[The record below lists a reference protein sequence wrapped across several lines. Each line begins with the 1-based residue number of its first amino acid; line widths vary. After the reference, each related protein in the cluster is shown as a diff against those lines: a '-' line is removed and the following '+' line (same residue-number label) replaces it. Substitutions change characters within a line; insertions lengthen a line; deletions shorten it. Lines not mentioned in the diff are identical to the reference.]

1 MPSLCQDLILGLR
14 AMVRRP
20 GFTLV
25 VVLTLAVG
33 IGANTA
39 MFSVLNAALLRPLPF
54 PEPDRLVLG
63 YTVFDGDT
71 SFGSVSAPDYFD
83 CRDQA
88 DVFESLAAMLNFET
102 ESTVTGGG
110 RSERV
115 HSTVIST
122 DLFPTLG
129 VPPFLGRTF
138 TPEEA
143 KPGAPRV
150 VMVSH
155 AYWQRRLGG
164 SPEAVGSTLNID
176 GEPYTVVGVMPAGFF
191 IRSDNDIWRPMTN
204 DPASQL
210 PRRMHN
216 WHMVGRLE
224 PGVTLEQA
232 RAQVAAI
239 GERLREQYPDS
250 NRNKTLGLV
259 PLHDSMV
266 RSERPN
272 LLALMGAVALVL
284 LIACANVAGL
294 LLARGCA
301 RGQELAMRAA
311 LGASRGRLARQLLT
325 ENALLTLVAAGA
337 GLLLA
342 SWLQKILLRV
352 VPLRSMGVHEVSLD
366 STVLLFAVGV
376 AVATALLSGLVPA
389 LRSGRARPARDLR
402 AGARATDTR
411 AGTRLRSLLIAGQ
424 VALSVVLLI
433 GSGLLLRSLAHLHAV
448 DLGFRPEKLLTAE
461 IELPL
466 ARYSDPAQRVGYFT
480 TLLERTRTLP
490 GVESAGLITLLPVRE
505 PRDNIR
511 VWAADTPPTD
521 ETPVNG
527 AFVRSVLPGYFRS
540 LGIPLLAGR
549 DIGETD
555 REGAAEVIVVNER
568 MARNLFPG
576 RNPLGRRVVIDYPG
590 GDLATAEVVGV
601 VGDVHIAGPGNPPP
615 PVFYASYFQRQPE
628 AEMQLAA
635 RTSGDPESAIGSLR
649 ALARELDPEVP
660 LSDVASMEHFVG
672 RWLLDQR
679 TVATLVLVFALV
691 ALLLAAL
698 GLYGLLSFYVGQR
711 TREIGLRMALG
722 ATAPDLLAMVVRR
735 GMTLVLLGVAVGLG
749 GSWPASRLLGHL
761 LFGVPPTDPAT
772 LAGAAITFGFVGL
785 LACLLPAWRATRV
798 DPGLSLSAE

>member
-14 AMVRRP
+14 AMGRRP

-63 YTVFDGDT
+63 YTVFDGDA

-83 CRDQA
+83 CRDEA
-88 DVFESLAAMLNFET
+88 DVFESLAAMLNFDT
-102 ESTVTGGG
+102 ESTVTGGAG
-110 RSERV
+110 PERV

-129 VPPFLGRTF
+129 VPPFLGRNF

-150 VMVSH
+150 VIVSH
-155 AYWQRRLGG
+155 AYWRRRLGG
-164 SPEAVGSTLNID
+164 SPEAVGSMVNID
-176 GEPYTVVGVMPAGFF
+176 GQPYAVVGVMPAGFF
-191 IRSDNDIWRPMTN
+191 IRSDNDIWLPMTN

-216 WHMVGRLE
+216 WHMVGRLK

-239 GERLREQYPDS
+239 GERLREEYPES

-259 PLHDSMV
+259 PLHDSIV

-301 RGQELAMRAA
+301 RRPEMAMRAA

-325 ENALLTLVAAGA
+325 ENALLALVAAGA

-352 VPLRSMGVHEVSLD
+352 VPLESMAVHEVSID

-376 AVATALLSGLVPA
+376 AAATALLSGLTPA
-389 LRSGRARPARDLR
+389 LRSGSARPARDLR
-402 AGARATDTR
+402 AGARTTDTR
-411 AGTRLRSLLIAGQ
+411 AGTRLRVLLIAGQ
-424 VALSVVLLI
+424 VALSVVLLV
-433 GSGLLLRSLAHLHAV
+433 GSGLLLRSLARLHAV
-448 DLGFRPEKLLTAE
+448 DLGFHPERLITAE

-466 ARYSDPAQRVGYFT
+466 ARYSDVARRVGYFT
-480 TLLERTRTLP
+480 TLLERTRALP
-490 GVESAGLITLLPVRE
+490 GVESAALITLLPVRE
-505 PRDNIR
+505 PRNNTR
-511 VWAADTPPTD
+511 VWAADAPPTD
-521 ETPVNG
+521 EAPANG
-527 AFVRSVLPGYFRS
+527 AFVRAVLPGYFRS

-549 DIGETD
+549 DIRETD
-555 REGAAEVIVVNER
+555 RKGATEVIVVNAR
-568 MARNLFPG
+568 MARNLFPD

-590 GDLATAEVVGV
+590 GGLATAEIVGV
-601 VGDVHIAGPGNPPP
+601 VGDVHIAGPSFPAP

-628 AEMQLAA
+628 AEMHLAA
-635 RTSGDPESAIGSLR
+635 RTSGDPKAAIGSLR

-660 LSDVASMEHFVG
+660 LAEVATMDHFIG
-672 RWLLDQR
+672 RWLLDNR

-691 ALLLAAL
+691 AVLLAAL

-711 TREIGLRMALG
+711 TREIGVRMALG
-722 ATAPDLLAMVVRR
+722 AAPSDLLSMVVGR
-735 GMTLVLLGVAVGLG
+735 GMTLVLLGVAVGLA

-761 LFGVPPTDPAT
+761 LYDVPPTDPVT
-772 LAGAAITFGFVGL
+772 LAGAAVVFGFFGL
-785 LACLLPAWRATRV
+785 LACLLPAWRATRI
-798 DPGLSLSAE
+798 DPALSLNAE